1 MILKALF
8 LQEVL
13 TLMPYCH
20 SFCNCAMIKEFGSDK
35 EILHLVIEGSNYLV
49 SICEDSCSPTF
60 LPSKKWGKNKE
71 SSLHSITACA
81 MWHQVP

>member
-49 SICEDSCSPTF
+49 SICEDSCSTN
-60 LPSKKWGKNKE
+60 LSAQQKMGEK
-71 SSLHSITACA
+71 
-81 MWHQVP
+81 